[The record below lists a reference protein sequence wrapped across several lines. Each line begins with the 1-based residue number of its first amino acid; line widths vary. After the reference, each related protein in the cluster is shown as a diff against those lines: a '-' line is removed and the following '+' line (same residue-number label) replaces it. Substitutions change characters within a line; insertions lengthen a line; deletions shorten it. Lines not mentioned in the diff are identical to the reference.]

1 MAMAL
6 LINTTIYFLTNEFCV
21 EFMNWFDAEKPLMKF
36 SIITLTSISLMGV
49 LLIVSYPMQWLRS
62 LIFGWLPINRFL
74 EKTYYYVLLINLICG
89 IIYAWITLPASNYWT
104 FVEMLLIAMIL
115 IQLNWFFLYES
126 DEQVGKLDQVN
137 LFKQSD
143 NASSQKRG

>member
-1 MAMAL
+1 L
-6 LINTTIYFLTNEFCV
+6 
-21 EFMNWFDAEKPLMKF
+21 
-36 SIITLTSISLMGV
+36 GV

-62 LIFGWLPINRFL
+62 LIFGWLPMNRFL